1 MSPLVLI
8 HIFIFLRVLLHS
20 LIAKQARKANDLP
33 FDSDFTLGYSQI
45 ARITTMLFNTVLL
58 VKL

>member
-8 HIFIFLRVLLHS
+8 HIFIFLRVLHS